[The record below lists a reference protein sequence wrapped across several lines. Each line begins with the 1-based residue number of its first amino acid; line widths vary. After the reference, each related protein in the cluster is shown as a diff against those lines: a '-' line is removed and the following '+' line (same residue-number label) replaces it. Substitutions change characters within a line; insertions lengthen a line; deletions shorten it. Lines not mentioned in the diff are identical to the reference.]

1 LEKALSDLS
10 SKGEDKGAKGAFV
23 RLKLALLDFQSDNF
37 NSAKSN
43 AFKALD
49 MLRAGGT
56 YVPYETGFLLYE
68 VAWQFD
74 NYWDYTDGVLL
85 HQKALDVW
93 PKERPNYRSDV
104 VADIGFEYNRLKRFD
119 KAESAYKE
127 ALNQT
132 LRTQGDSSSNVWRY
146 AQLGQAQIGQKKYME
161 AEINLNAALG
171 MENRL
176 HRDRKTT
183 HRAQIYTDLGRVKA
197 ARGDMKS
204 AQDYFEKSEEIL
216 KRKKYESYY
225 YLINQL
231 ELANLYRDT
240 GHPEKARPL
249 YGDLLR
255 RLDAGDSGPDRK
267 DVNRELDLL
276 LAQTGGR

>member
-1 LEKALSDLS
+1 
-10 SKGEDKGAKGAFV
+10 
-23 RLKLALLDFQSDNF
+23 
-37 NSAKSN
+37 
-43 AFKALD
+43 
-49 MLRAGGT
+49 
-56 YVPYETGFLLYE
+56 
-68 VAWQFD
+68 
-74 NYWDYTDGVLL
+74 
-85 HQKALDVW
+85 
-93 PKERPNYRSDV
+93 
-104 VADIGFEYNRLKRFD
+104 
-119 KAESAYKE
+119 
-127 ALNQT
+127 
-132 LRTQGDSSSNVWRY
+132 
-146 AQLGQAQIGQKKYME
+146 ME
-161 AEINLNAALG
+161 AEINLHAALG